1 MNFCGIKDAKRA
13 LDDLWGKGQA
23 RVMESAENGLRWV
36 DDHGLGIPK
45 VAEFFGLDKDRT
57 ADFIPRLF
65 TATKAASEVAKVEDA
80 FYRAMEDSISVA
92 KRVHSALRAYSK
104 EENIELL
111 KALDGDLPAD
121 NIAKHLVT
129 DYKSIRKAID
139 DNADLLVKAGL
150 LSPEAK
156 KEHYVLRMY
165 AQYIGEQG
173 QAQKFFSKKF
183 KRKNLS
189 EEDRM
194 ALNQIQDASIVVP
207 ATLHK
212 QKQQLAIG
220 MYLKSLADSFAIDEP
235 KDKYVLIPDI
245 EVGGGL
251 KRYGAL
257 SGKYVPLEVAKALN
271 HANILKDVLDVGL
284 LNLEKALTDSPLTK
298 TIDHIKVN
306 LTVKN
311 PITHTANILSNMV
324 LAFINGDLINV
335 AKVLHMASTNWNEFT
350 KLADEARILGLK
362 TELDE
367 IDVFHNVI
375 RGLNIESEDSALK
388 SFIPTILS
396 NLYMTS
402 NSKVGSF
409 MRSLYSWEDAI
420 FKLASFYGN
429 KQKGMTAEEA
439 FAIGNRVYVNY
450 ATPLPTTYRI
460 LDKVGLTPFLH
471 YIYKSTPSTIYAATR
486 TPASLLRYT
495 ALVYALKTM
504 GWSAFGSGVLF
515 GGSAD
520 DDHLK
525 PSWAKSSLNIFGA
538 KSWGSIGG
546 DYFANI
552 DRFLP
557 SGKFNLGA
565 LLDGHESFAFGFWGA
580 LYNIA
585 NGKTPLGYD
594 YAYKSDEPLDV
605 YKKMV
610 QQVAET
616 FLPSFSP
623 FGRFGIRT
631 IEVLNGEKKNYYDE
645 PLEIPEYLLRV
656 VGIRKFNTLKETRSK
671 LNSIQNQKKQALK
684 QYKKDGD
691 YEKYNNQLQKLND
704 KYSELQKNIYLNS
717 VP

>member
-13 LDDLWGKGQA
+13 LDDLWGKGQGKVFEA
-23 RVMESAENGLRWV
+23 AENGLRWV
-36 DDHGLGIPK
+36 DDNGLGIPK
-45 VAEFFGLDKDRT
+45 IAELFGLDKDRT

-65 TATKAASEVAKVEDA
+65 TATKSASEVAKVEDT
-80 FYRAMEDSISVA
+80 FYRSMEDSITIA
-92 KRVHSALRAYSK
+92 RRVHSALRVYSK
-104 EENIELL
+104 EENVEILR
-111 KALDGDLPAD
+111 ALDGDLPVE
-121 NIAKHLVT
+121 NMAKHLVS
-129 DYKSIRKAID
+129 DYKKIRKAID

-150 LSPEAK
+150 LDANAK
-156 KEHYVLRMY
+156 KQHYVLRMY

-173 QAQKFFSKKF
+173 QAQKFFSKKLA
-183 KRKNLS
+183 RSNLS
-189 EEDRM
+189 KEDRM
-194 ALNQIQDASIVVP
+194 ALKQIEDASIVVP
-207 ATLHK
+207 ATLYK
-212 QKQQLAIG
+212 QRQQLAIG
-220 MYLKSLADSFAIDEP
+220 MYLKSLADSFAVDEP
-235 KDKYVLIPDI
+235 KNNYVLIPDI
-245 EVGGGL
+245 QVGGGL

-257 SGKYVPLEVAKALN
+257 SGKYVPIEVAKALN
-271 HANILKDVLDVGL
+271 HANILKDVLDVGF

-324 LAFINGDLINV
+324 LAFINGDLINL
-335 AKVLHMASTNWNEFT
+335 AKVLHMAATNTNEFK
-350 KLADEARILGLK
+350 KLADEARVLGLK

-367 IDVFHNVI
+367 IDNFHNVI
-375 RGLNIESEDSALK
+375 RGLNIESEETSLK

-402 NSKVGSF
+402 GSKVGSF
-409 MRSLYSWEDAI
+409 MRKAYSWEDAI

-429 KQKGMTAEEA
+429 KQNGMSPEEA
-439 FAIGNRVYVNY
+439 FAIGNRIYVNY

-515 GGSAD
+515 GGGAD
-520 DDHLK
+520 DDYMK

-538 KSWGSIGG
+538 KTWGNMGG
-546 DYFANI
+546 DYYANI

-557 SGKFNLGA
+557 SGKFNIGA
-565 LLDGHESFAFGFWGA
+565 LLDGNETFAFGFWGA
-580 LYNIA
+580 LFNIA

-594 YAYKSDEPLDV
+594 YAYKSDEPSDI
-605 YKKMV
+605 YRKMI
-610 QQVAET
+610 QQLAET

-631 IEVLNGEKKNYYDE
+631 IQVLNGEKKNYYDE
-645 PLEIPEYLLRV
+645 PLQMQEHLLRMIGV
-656 VGIRKFNTLKETRSK
+656 RKFNTIKESRSK
-671 LNSIQNQKKQALK
+671 INSIQNQKKQALK

-691 YEKYNNQLQKLND
+691 YERYNNRINKLNEQ
-704 KYSELQKNIYLNS
+704 YSDLQKNIILNS
-717 VP
+717 GF